1 MGSQR
6 PHSLWS
12 SEPKT
17 GNGAVLW
24 LGLVVLLW
32 VFDFWAIDRYESEAR
47 AVPALLRSGLCGGMC
62 LFLLTKASF
71 LTRVRSACLMSALAL
86 LILCGFARVLGDWG
100 DAVSTYSKLLR
111 YLYPPVV
118 FLTACAIG
126 GRGRF
131 SENWAV
137 MAGLAVLLVV
147 GSKMG
152 VLHQR
157 GELKTKFVQE
167 AEDPTLQSRENMGY
181 SIVCCAPLLL
191 WGARRRV
198 PPTVAASLVVCVALA
213 LIAGKRGA
221 IVALAGGILTFLA
234 IQMRDRWRMRIQLVA
249 VVIAVG
255 LVGGFFFAQHRYALA
270 DDWRDVE
277 DPDRI
282 GSGRGVIYR
291 AVLQGWFDASPVQMV
306 VGRGLLGAMEVT
318 YERLGVEMAAHSDVL
333 EVLSE
338 HGLVGLAVYL
348 AFFWE
353 LIKLYMWAVRGRHP
367 AAGPFGAALAMILLP
382 SLYSMALVSQ
392 NAVLTWLALGLGAG
406 AIASARWQIRG
417 GWIRH
422 GRPAGH
428 RGVESKWREGYLA
441 APARWT
447 KRTAAPEDEFGWL
460 DQPRRAF
467 ASPGGS

>member
-1 MGSQR
+1 
-6 PHSLWS
+6 
-12 SEPKT
+12 
-17 GNGAVLW
+17 
-24 LGLVVLLW
+24 
-32 VFDFWAIDRYESEAR
+32 
-47 AVPALLRSGLCGGMC
+47 
-62 LFLLTKASF
+62 
-71 LTRVRSACLMSALAL
+71 
-86 LILCGFARVLGDWG
+86 
-100 DAVSTYSKLLR
+100 
-111 YLYPPVV
+111 
-118 FLTACAIG
+118 
-126 GRGRF
+126 
-131 SENWAV
+131 
-137 MAGLAVLLVV
+137 
-147 GSKMG
+147 
-152 VLHQR
+152 
-157 GELKTKFVQE
+157 
-167 AEDPTLQSRENMGY
+167 
-181 SIVCCAPLLL
+181 
-191 WGARRRV
+191 
-198 PPTVAASLVVCVALA
+198 
-213 LIAGKRGA
+213 
-221 IVALAGGILTFLA
+221 
-234 IQMRDRWRMRIQLVA
+234 MRIQLVA